1 MRDWQ
6 VIAIPGSLANSY
18 RNGVKRVAVERP
30 SPPNEKQLIFRV
42 MFWLG
47 ISLALVLVSLFLL
60 GDQPY
65 LFLLI
70 LTLGI
75 IAGLLHA
82 RGRYP
87 VWQRVLKTGPP
98 RQAAK
103 WYVGCGY
110 FLGFLL
116 LLYAP
121 VIANYLVEP
130 LKTIFVSV
138 LLGVPSGYL
147 VGYHLWLAGLY
158 ARRNA
163 AKPS

>member
-1 MRDWQ
+1 
-6 VIAIPGSLANSY
+6 
-18 RNGVKRVAVERP
+18 VKRVTTEQP
-30 SPPNEKQLIFRV
+30 SPPNDKQLIFRV
-42 MFWLG
+42 VFWLG
-47 ISLALVLVSLFLL
+47 VSLALVLISLVLL
-60 GDQPY
+60 GGQPY
-65 LFLLI
+65 FFLLI
-70 LTLGI
+70 LALGI
-75 IAGLLHA
+75 VAGVMHA

-87 VWQRVLKTGPP
+87 VWRHVLKMEPP

-110 FLGFLL
+110 FVGFLL

-130 LKTIFVSV
+130 WKTIFVSV
-138 LLGVPSGYL
+138 LFGVPSGYL

-163 AKPS
+163 AKSG

>member
-1 MRDWQ
+1 MAAAQ
-6 VIAIPGSLANSY
+6 
-18 RNGVKRVAVERP
+18 P

-42 MFWLG
+42 VFWLC
-47 ISLALVLVSLFLL
+47 ISLVLVLVSLFLL
-60 GDQPY
+60 GGQPY
-65 LFLLI
+65 FFLLI

-75 IAGLLHA
+75 AAGLLHA
-82 RGRYP
+82 RRRYP
-87 VWQRVLKTGPP
+87 VWRHVLKAEPP

-110 FLGFLL
+110 SLGFLL

-138 LLGVPSGYL
+138 LFGVPSGYL

-163 AKPS
+163 VKSS